1 MDGKKKAVLLPGV
14 VVRRGVDLL
23 EPFRGWIGVGWS

>member
-23 EPFRGWIGVGWS
+23 EPSRAAGTA